1 MSGSLAGSLP
11 VRAASR
17 SAGAQRPAG
26 PGEIK
31 GRLLTGAAFLIQGWA
46 MLNRIRSFAERHT
59 EVSIYL
65 TAFAGLVVAGAF
77 IVGRGGA

>member
-1 MSGSLAGSLP
+1 
-11 VRAASR
+11 
-17 SAGAQRPAG
+17 
-26 PGEIK
+26 
-31 GRLLTGAAFLIQGWA
+31 

-77 IVGRGGA
+77 VLGSAGA